1 VLSWTLATKED
12 IMPKDSNEEIR
23 RKVMKGI
30 KNPSKDNP
38 EYKAWLKREQDKA
51 KQTQKAIDKRKGKH
65 TRRRDD
71 GDGVVDSG
79 MFDS

>member
-1 VLSWTLATKED
+1 
-12 IMPKDSNEEIR
+12 MPKDSNEEIH

-38 EYKAWLKREQDKA
+38 EYKAWLKREQAKDKA
-51 KQTQKAIDKRKGKH
+51 TQKAIDKRKGKH
-65 TRRRDD
+65 TRRSGD
-71 GDGVVDSG
+71 GDGVINSG

>member
-1 VLSWTLATKED
+1 MA
-12 IMPKDSNEEIR
+12 KDKDEEIR

-30 KNPSKDNP
+30 KNPGKDNP
-38 EYKAWLKREQDKA
+38 YHKDNVKRDKA
-51 KQTQKAIDKRKGKH
+51 KTKQVQKAIDKRKGKH

-79 MFDS
+79 MFSS